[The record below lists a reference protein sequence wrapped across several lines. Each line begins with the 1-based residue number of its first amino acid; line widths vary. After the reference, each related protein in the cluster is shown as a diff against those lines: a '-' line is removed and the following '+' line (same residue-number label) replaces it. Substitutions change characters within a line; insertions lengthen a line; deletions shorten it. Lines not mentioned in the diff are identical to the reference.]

1 MAGGSKFN
9 DEEMITDINITPFV
23 DVALVLLIIFMVTA
37 TYIVAQS
44 IPVDLPEAGT
54 GEDVVTTFAVTMTK
68 DGAVYLDGTKIDE
81 ATLKKKIRLARSE
94 NDDVRIIIAADKTVE
109 HGSVVHI
116 IDLVRKEGVSK
127 FAINIDAEES
137 K

>member
-54 GEDVVTTFAVTMTK
+54 GEDVVTTFAVTITK
-68 DGAVYLDGTKIDE
+68 DGAIYLDGAKLDE
-81 ATLKKKIRLARSE
+81 PTLRKKIRLARSE
-94 NDDVRIIIAADKTVE
+94 NEDVRIIIAADKTVE
-109 HGSVVHI
+109 HGKVVHI

>member
-1 MAGGSKFN
+1 MAGGAKFDD
-9 DEEMITDINITPFV
+9 DEIINDINVTPFV

-54 GEDVVTTFAVTMTK
+54 GEDVVTTLAIAITAGGEMYV
-68 DGAVYLDGTKIDE
+68 DGKRTDDAKLRRIIADTRQK
-81 ATLKKKIRLARSE
+81 
-94 NDDVRIIIAADKTVE
+94 NDDVRVIIAGDKKVE
-109 HGSVVHI
+109 HGAVVHV

-127 FAINIDAEES
+127 FAINIDAEEEE
-137 K
+137 

>member
-1 MAGGSKFN
+1 MASHSRHN
-9 DEEMITDINITPFV
+9 DNEIISDINITPFV

-37 TYIVAQS
+37 TYIIAKS

-54 GEDVVTTFAVTMTK
+54 GEDVVSTFAVTMTN
-68 DGAVYLDGTKIDE
+68 DGNMYLDGTKIDE
-81 ATLKKKIRLARSE
+81 ATLKQKLYAARQHNADIR
-94 NDDVRIIIAADKTVE
+94 VIIDADKE
-109 HGSVVHI
+109 LLHGKVVHI

-127 FAINIDAEES
+127 FAINISEES